1 MDLEPPHESAH
12 LSDSNT
18 SPTSAS
24 PEMMDTSL
32 PPLHT
37 TVLQPTTVLQ
47 TAIGIQQIT
56 DTRMSSGT
64 PEADADKEGSEP
76 RLEDNRTSTPASD
89 ISNNDD
95 DVDLHPSEE
104 TQETAN
110 TTDEPTFFKRKLR
123 PTRGTA
129 PCTWIDADETGDFD
143 PLEDARKARPRR
155 KKAKLSHQGKND
167 STDEDHTHEP
177 AIESEPELP
186 PPPPLCIRFNSSAG
200 KVAFSELC
208 AKLEREVKPS
218 HDNWTAGYQLRKRK
232 SLSEGLFPGALTV
245 QSTGVRVIASEQL
258 SDFTNHPVARGCFD
272 CLAIGAR
279 CSLLDDEHSWPC
291 EECVINDNDCH
302 LVKVCRSL
310 VFSTFFQ
317 LLTMLTG
324 A

>member
-1 MDLEPPHESAH
+1 MDLEPPHQSAH
-12 LSDSNT
+12 LSDS
-18 SPTSAS
+18 SAS
-24 PEMMDTSL
+24 PISASPKTLSQSL
-32 PPLHT
+32 SPHPT
-37 TVLQPTTVLQ
+37 TEIQPTAVLQPV
-47 TAIGIQQIT
+47 IGIQQIN

-64 PEADADKEGSEP
+64 PEVDADKEGTEP
-76 RLEDNRTSTPASD
+76 MQEDNRASTPASD
-89 ISNNDD
+89 ISYDD
-95 DVDLHPSEE
+95 DDADIRPSEE

-110 TTDEPTFFKRKLR
+110 TTEDPTFFKRKLR

-177 AIESEPELP
+177 AIESEPESP

-200 KVAFSELC
+200 RVAFSELC
-208 AKLEREVKPS
+208 AKLDREVKPS

-232 SLSEGLFPGALTV
+232 SPSEGLFPGALTV

-258 SDFTNHPVARGCFD
+258 SDFTHHPVARGCFD

-279 CSLLDDEHSWPC
+279 CSLLDDEHSRPC

-302 LVKVCRSL
+302 LVKVCRWVSL
-310 VFSTFFQ
+310 RFSQ